1 MTYKIYIGNWGA
13 ECVAGVIPD
22 KIWKYIQDE
31 CDGDFDTYKDKLGE
45 DEVPDEFKIAE
56 DEGSYCDCDSFF
68 NRYGP
73 YSDGTLTVCDE
84 DGHEEFMTI
93 EAKDLPSETEYV
105 SASMSDGKPYFVW
118 ASVEKGGWFVEVET
132 DEPFDKSKLKLYK
145 EKFSYDNDDTAYE
158 FITRVEYDGEEY
170 DVEVDSTRGK
180 SYEVDFYKD
189 NGQAEV
195 FAPMDDLLERIAKS
209 LEDAFAKDGD
219 DANTDVAEKNILG
232 YISDLNL
239 DDLEKVDSVLREK
252 DGLYID
258 ATDSSYYALV
268 KNGKT
273 LLAFER

>member
-45 DEVPDEFKIAE
+45 DEVPEEFKIAE

-145 EKFSYDNDDTAYE
+145 EKFSYDNDDTAHE

-239 DDLEKVDSVLREK
+239 DDLEKVDSVLKEK

-258 ATDSSYYALV
+258 ATDSSYYTLV
-268 KNGKT
+268 KDGKT

>member
-45 DEVPDEFKIAE
+45 DEVPEEFKIAE
-56 DEGSYCDCDSFF
+56 DEGSYYDCESFF

-84 DGHEEFMTI
+84 DGHKEFMTI
-93 EAKDLPSETEYV
+93 EAKDLPSETECV

-118 ASVEKGGWFVEVET
+118 ASVEKGGWFVEIET

-180 SYEVDFYKD
+180 SYELDFYEGEDTGKD
-189 NGQAEV
+189 
-195 FAPMDDLLERIAKS
+195 D
-209 LEDAFAKDGD
+209 
-219 DANTDVAEKNILG
+219 
-232 YISDLNL
+232 
-239 DDLEKVDSVLREK
+239 
-252 DGLYID
+252 
-258 ATDSSYYALV
+258 
-268 KNGKT
+268 
-273 LLAFER
+273 